1 MRSLWY
7 GIRQRLCRWCDGCW
21 YIVAILLL
29 FNQHFFDSRVVLKT
43 FLWGIMVA
51 ATVDMVASAHVIREQ
66 DLCLLVN
73 ISGKTGF
80 HAAFWAS
87 DLVTCLVS
95 LKMESVFTHISVC
108 IVTANRS
115 TICSLQSLQFCKKTS
130 FSESQDCKTEETASC
145 NARSF
150 IVVLG

>member
-87 DLVTCLVS
+87 DLATCLVS
-95 LKMESVFTHISVC
+95 LKMESVFTHGPLILLWLHSALLHFEK
-108 IVTANRS
+108 I
-115 TICSLQSLQFCKKTS
+115 
-130 FSESQDCKTEETASC
+130 
-145 NARSF
+145 ARYLDKMK
-150 IVVLG
+150 VQ